1 MLIHVDAKRC
11 HFEVLKFICEKSEN
25 KNPQDANDWMP
36 ILYAACAGQLKIC
49 VVIHKTENNLNPL
62 SNDGNTPLTVAASNG
77 YFEVSQFIFMFNTCK
92 YESGLHKGF
101 R

>member
-1 MLIHVDAKRC
+1 MK
-11 HFEVLKFICEKSEN
+11 KTEN
-25 KNPQDANDWMP
+25 KNPHGANDWMP
-36 ILYAACAGQLKIC
+36 ILYAACNDQLKIC
-49 VVIHKTENNLNPL
+49 VVINETGNSLNPL

-77 YFEVSQFIFMFNTCK
+77 HFEVSQFVFIFNTCK